1 MYTGLLRGMWLK
13 SLVAHYKA
21 VISLV
26 DRTLDFQSRDK
37 SLNLL
42 WSLAYIIGKD
52 CFVSFLCLF
61 LENSEVRSAKAVVR
75 YDSVGREIA

>member
-1 MYTGLLRGMWLK
+1 MYTGLLRGMWFH
-13 SLVAHYKA
+13 SLVVHYKA

-42 WSLAYIIGKD
+42 WSLAYKHRQRLS
-52 CFVSFLCLF
+52 CFIVFYLLS
-61 LENSEVRSAKAVVR
+61 SEVRSAKAVVR

>member
-1 MYTGLLRGMWLK
+1 MYTGLLRGMWFQ
-13 SLVAHYKA
+13 SHVVHYKA

-37 SLNLL
+37 SLILL
-42 WSLAYIIGKD
+42 WSLAYKRRQRLF
-52 CFVSFLCLF
+52 CFIVFYLLS
-61 LENSEVRSAKAVVR
+61 SEVRSAKAVVR

>member
-1 MYTGLLRGMWLK
+1 MYTGLLRGVWFQ
-13 SLVAHYKA
+13 SHVAHYKA

-52 CFVSFLCLF
+52 YFVS
-61 LENSEVRSAKAVVR
+61 
-75 YDSVGREIA
+75 

>member
-1 MYTGLLRGMWLK
+1 MYTGLLRGMWFQ
-13 SLVAHYKA
+13 SHVVHYKA

-52 CFVSFLCLF
+52 YFVS
-61 LENSEVRSAKAVVR
+61 
-75 YDSVGREIA
+75 

>member
-1 MYTGLLRGMWLK
+1 MYTGLLRGMWFQ
-13 SLVAHYKA
+13 SHVAHYKA

-37 SLNLL
+37 SLILL
-42 WSLAYIIGKD
+42 RSLAYIIGKD

-61 LENSEVRSAKAVVR
+61 LRAVLNICLNR
-75 YDSVGREIA
+75 PNEKLDR